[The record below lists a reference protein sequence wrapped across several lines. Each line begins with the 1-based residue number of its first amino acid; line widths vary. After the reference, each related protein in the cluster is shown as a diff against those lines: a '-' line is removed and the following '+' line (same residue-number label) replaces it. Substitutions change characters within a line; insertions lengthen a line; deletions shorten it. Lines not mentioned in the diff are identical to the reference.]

1 MHHNSTKVSKLY
13 IKGKKE
19 METRSN
25 KVIAAMAV
33 DKEGRND
40 ASPSEQASK
49 QASKPAK
56 CVAHNYSASQRSV
69 THTHT
74 HTHHV
79 SSPTHNH
86 LVSNFGGQR
95 ESSKHATIRGG
106 AAAAASIP
114 QQHGDSI
121 PRRTINNE
129 PSIHSCNVNSELAEK
144 INK

>member
-74 HTHHV
+74 HTPCLIPN
-79 SSPTHNH
+79 SQSPGLQLRRPKGIKQACYN
-86 LVSNFGGQR
+86 SR
-95 ESSKHATIRGG
+95 RRCSSSKHPT
-106 AAAAASIP
+106 AAWRFYSTKNN
-114 QQHGDSI
+114 QQ
-121 PRRTINNE
+121 RTI
-129 PSIHSCNVNSELAEK
+129 HSFMQREQWISRE
-144 INK
+144 NK